1 MSKQLIVLLSRQR
14 SGTNAFR
21 AVIDSHVDL
30 HCYEEVLNPD
40 EHYLKHDWSYFN
52 FIRANCSVADLHPGN
67 QLNIFSAFIDH
78 LHNLHRKPKT
88 LIDLKYNTCSHI
100 SANWRPMTGGAAM
113 PVFNW
118 IRKNG
123 LPVIRLRRNNYLR
136 VALSN
141 EIANQRQKWHDRPG
155 EKTSDTRVVLQM
167 DGRQGWLQQMLAW
180 ELEDQLISEYF
191 DGYGQ
196 LLELEYSE
204 IFPRM
209 NQPIRPDALE
219 QTAKLLDITNDF
231 STETWCAKSTS
242 RPLWESIIN
251 WPQVVAALKDSRF
264 ESLLEDEPMYRG
276 ISEVVSE
283 SSKIKLETA
292 STLLRRLAA

>member
-21 AVIDSHVDL
+21 AVIDSHADL

-40 EHYLKHDWSYFN
+40 EHYLEHDWSYFN
-52 FIRANCSVADLHPGN
+52 YIRANCSVKDLHPAN
-67 QLNIFSAFIDH
+67 HLNVFSNFIDH
-78 LHNLHRKPKT
+78 LHNLHNKPKT

-100 SANWRPMTGGAAM
+100 SANWRPLTGLAAM

-118 IRKNG
+118 IKKNG
-123 LPVIRLRRNNYLR
+123 LSVIRLRRNNYLR

-155 EKTSDTRVVLQM
+155 EKTDTTKVVLKM
-167 DGRQGWLQQMLAW
+167 DGNTGWLKQMMAW
-180 ELEDQLISEYF
+180 NLEDQLISEHF
-191 DGYGQ
+191 EGYSQ

-204 IFPRM
+204 IFPRI
-209 NQPIRPDALE
+209 NQAIRPEALE
-219 QTAKLLDITNDF
+219 GTANLLGIANDF

-242 RPLWESIIN
+242 RPLWESIAN
-251 WPQVVAALKDSRF
+251 WQHVVDALKDTRF
-264 ESLLEDEPMYRG
+264 EQMLEDEPMYRG

-283 SSKIKLETA
+283 SRKIKLETA
-292 STLLRRLAA
+292 SSLLRRLTA